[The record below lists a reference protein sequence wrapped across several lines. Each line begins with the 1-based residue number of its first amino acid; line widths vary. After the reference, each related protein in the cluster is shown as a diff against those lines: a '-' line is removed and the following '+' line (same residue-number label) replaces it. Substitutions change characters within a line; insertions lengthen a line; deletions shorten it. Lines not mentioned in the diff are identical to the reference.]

1 MLFIRP
7 TQLRVDLSAIRHN
20 VREVAEAA
28 APAKVLAVVKAN
40 AYGHGAVQVSQAA
53 LEAGADMLAVAL
65 IEEGAQ
71 LRQAGVTAPILMLG
85 TTDVHAAEAA
95 VEYDVTPVVFL
106 PEVLFAL
113 ESAAAKKGVCA
124 SAQIKIDT
132 GMNRIGVRTEEEL
145 SAVLDAVAKCPH
157 IRITGALTHFATA
170 DVPESDFGGEQIARF
185 ERMTALM
192 RARGLNFERHAAAS
206 AAAVR
211 YPQARYD
218 RVRAGI
224 VMYGIDPLGQLDVR
238 PALRWTTRVS
248 YVKTIES
255 GDTVSYGRR
264 FTAARPTRIATLPV
278 GYADGYRRSFSNRAQ
293 VLLHGRRVPVVGSVC
308 MDQVMVDATGLDVQ
322 MGDETVLLGR
332 QGEEEISCCELAQL
346 DGTIPYEIMTGISAR
361 VPRVYEQQ

>member
-1 MLFIRP
+1 MLSIRP

-106 PEVLFAL
+106 PEVIFAL
-113 ESAAAKKGVCA
+113 ESVAAKKGVCA

-157 IRITGALTHFATA
+157 IRITGGA
-170 DVPESDFGGEQIARF
+170 DAFCHGGCAG
-185 ERMTALM
+185 ERLRRRT
-192 RARGLNFERHAAAS
+192 
-206 AAAVR
+206 
-211 YPQARYD
+211 D
-218 RVRAGI
+218 R
-224 VMYGIDPLGQLDVR
+224 
-238 PALRWTTRVS
+238 ALRAHDSADARTGLELRASCRRVC
-248 YVKTIES
+248 
-255 GDTVSYGRR
+255 
-264 FTAARPTRIATLPV
+264 
-278 GYADGYRRSFSNRAQ
+278 RRSALS
-293 VLLHGRRVPVVGSVC
+293 
-308 MDQVMVDATGLDVQ
+308 TGAL
-322 MGDETVLLGR
+322 
-332 QGEEEISCCELAQL
+332 
-346 DGTIPYEIMTGISAR
+346 
-361 VPRVYEQQ
+361 

>member
-1 MLFIRP
+1 MLSIRP

-53 LEAGADMLAVAL
+53 LEAGADRLAVAL

-145 SAVLDAVAKCPH
+145 SAVLDAAAKCPH
-157 IRITGALTHFATA
+157 VRITGALTHFATA
-170 DVPESDFGGEQIARF
+170 DVPESDFGGEQIVRF

-192 RARGLNFERHAAAS
+192 RAQGLNFERHAAAS

-248 YVKTIES
+248 YVKTIEP

-322 MGDETVLLGR
+322 MGDEAVLLGR

>member
-1 MLFIRP
+1 MLSIRP

-28 APAKVLAVVKAN
+28 TPAKVLAVVKAN

-157 IRITGALTHFATA
+157 VRRTDRALLAHDGADARTGIELRASCRRVCRRSALSAGALR
-170 DVPESDFGGEQIARF
+170 P
-185 ERMTALM
+185 
-192 RARGLNFERHAAAS
+192 RARGHCDVRHRPAGAAGR
-206 AAAVR
+206 AACAALDD
-211 YPQARYD
+211 ARFLRQD
-218 RVRAGI
+218 HRAGRHR
-224 VMYGIDPLGQLDVR
+224 LL
-238 PALRWTTRVS
+238 
-248 YVKTIES
+248 
-255 GDTVSYGRR
+255 
-264 FTAARPTRIATLPV
+264 RPTV
-278 GYADGYRRSFSNRAQ
+278 YRCA
-293 VLLHGRRVPVVGSVC
+293 P
-308 MDQVMVDATGLDVQ
+308 DAHRHFARGL
-322 MGDETVLLGR
+322 R
-332 QGEEEISCCELAQL
+332 
-346 DGTIPYEIMTGISAR
+346 
-361 VPRVYEQQ
+361 

>member
-1 MLFIRP
+1 MKAYV
-7 TQLRVDLSAIRHN
+7 VDSAA
-20 VREVAEAA
+20 VRSNLQILKDRAGSAVLWAVLKGDGYGLGLVQMAA
-28 APAKVLAVVKAN
+28 ICR
-40 AYGHGAVQVSQAA
+40 
-53 LEAGADMLAVAL
+53 E
-65 IEEGAQ
+65 
-71 LRQAGVTAPILMLG
+71 AGVTHFAVTEVSEVSRLRAGGFQDCDILMLRPTADAG
-85 TTDVHAAEAA
+85 ELTQLLNLGAILTVSSQNDAA
-95 VEYDVTPVVFL
+95 VL
-106 PEVLFAL
+106 N
-113 ESAAAKKGVCA
+113 GVA
-124 SAQIKIDT
+124 EKLGMQAQVHIKIDT

-145 SAVLDAVAKCPH
+145 SAVLDVAAKCPH
-157 IRITGALTHFATA
+157 VRITGALTHFATA

-322 MGDETVLLGR
+322 MGDEAVLLGR

>member
-1 MLFIRP
+1 MYNEMENDILKVLFSQEDIARRVAEMGYTNVQLTP
-7 TQLRVDLSAIRHN
+7 PAFSGAEDTQRLLEKYGLAAVYTDLETFAASDSYDAAYIASPNLCHFDQAMCLLKNGKHVLLEKPGVLSARQTQQLIDTAKAHH
-20 VREVAEAA
+20 VVYLEAMRLVFDD
-28 APAKVLAVVKAN
+28 APPVI
-40 AYGHGAVQVSQAA
+40 QAA
-53 LEAGADMLAVAL
+53 LPEIGT
-65 IEEGAQ
+65 
-71 LRQAGVTAPILMLG
+71 LRRVTMEF
-85 TTDVHAAEAA
+85 TQ
-95 VEYDVTPVVFL
+95 Y
-106 PEVLFAL
+106 
-113 ESAAAKKGVCA
+113 S
-124 SAQIKIDT
+124 S
-132 GMNRIGVRTEEEL
+132 
-145 SAVLDAVAKCPH
+145 
-157 IRITGALTHFATA
+157 
-170 DVPESDFGGEQIARF
+170 
-185 ERMTALM
+185 
-192 RARGLNFERHAAAS
+192 
-206 AAAVR
+206 
-211 YPQARYD
+211 RYD

-293 VLLHGRRVPVVGSVC
+293 VLLHGRRVSVVGSVC

-322 MGDETVLLGR
+322 MGDEAVLLGR

>member
-1 MLFIRP
+1 MLSIRP
-7 TQLRVDLSAIRHN
+7 TQLRVDLSSIRHN

-85 TTDVHAAEAA
+85 TTDVHAVEAA

-113 ESAAAKKGVCA
+113 ESVAAKKGVCA

-157 IRITGALTHFATA
+157 VRITGALTHFATA

-192 RARGLNFERHAAAS
+192 RAWGLNFERHAAAS

-248 YVKTIES
+248 YVKTIEP

-322 MGDETVLLGR
+322 MGDEAVLLGR

-346 DGTIPYEIMTGISAR
+346 DGTIPYEIMTGISTR